1 MSVEDISLNKTC
13 GECPLNAEIDGN
25 NIYFQINCDI
35 YICNACDTEACNLW
49 GVRSMPDKNSYENDF
64 DTIYTTTIHPK
75 HTSEAKYFLRI
86 VAIVLFGGIFLFALL
101 THISQIIKKRLKE
114 VN

>member
-49 GVRSMPDKNSYENDF
+49 GVKSMPDRNYYENDF
-64 DTIYTTTIHPK
+64 AAGTIKTLYIVIIGL
-75 HTSEAKYFLRI
+75 AGGYLVYLALRVI
-86 VAIVLFGGIFLFALL
+86 RKGL
-101 THISQIIKKRLKE
+101 RE